1 MLFLQVNIF
10 PLRFAIE
17 MMCFIDSPPSK
28 ARFVTITSTLVGLS
42 LLLALY
48 VPHIGVV
55 FGLMG
60 SVGVGGHFVKL
71 LLCPAIKGMIMTLG
85 TFQAGSKENTD
96 CIRHAIQPHPYI
108 PVEIANSSVTA
119 SPQGTRC
126 CKHVMDEEIIGFIFR

>member
-28 ARFVTITSTLVGLS
+28 ARFITITSTLVGLS

-60 SVGVGGHFVKL
+60 S
-71 LLCPAIKGMIMTLG
+71 
-85 TFQAGSKENTD
+85 
-96 CIRHAIQPHPYI
+96 
-108 PVEIANSSVTA
+108 TA
-119 SPQGTRC
+119 SAFVCFVLPAAFVLHPA
-126 CKHVMDEEIIGFIFR
+126 CKLYPESWSCRKAAALGVVLCGVVVGLLSTITIILSLAKGST